1 MELFD
6 NFNIIFNIRRNIC
19 LKKVILIAK
28 HFIYVSRCKG
38 NSITFKAFRQHLKYI
53 YEIEKALALA
63 KGKSKYM
70 NGSGQMLLIYLLS
83 YSLLVFSCKC
93 KLYNSFD

>member
-19 LKKVILIAK
+19 VNKVVLIAK

-38 NSITFKAFRQHLKYI
+38 NSITFKDLDNI
-53 YEIEKALALA
+53 
-63 KGKSKYM
+63 
-70 NGSGQMLLIYLLS
+70 
-83 YSLLVFSCKC
+83 
-93 KLYNSFD
+93 